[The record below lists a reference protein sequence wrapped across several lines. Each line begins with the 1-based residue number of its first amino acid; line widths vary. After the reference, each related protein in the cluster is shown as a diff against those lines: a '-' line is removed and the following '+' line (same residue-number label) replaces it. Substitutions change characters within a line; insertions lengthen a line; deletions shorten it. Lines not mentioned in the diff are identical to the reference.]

1 MRRELLLLAF
11 AALLLVGCTYP
22 APPSPPPGSGAADFT
37 DMWANN
43 WHGIAS
49 IAILASAFVV
59 SLAYMLGSFLN
70 NTMLINWSKSELLQV
85 FASAL
90 IVGGLF
96 WLVAMIGAMS
106 QSLTTATGINCLS
119 PDLEDAYAKAEI
131 ALAPCHINVAQQYLQ
146 ITYENLFE
154 MTRDVLVTGS
164 LISAISNFN
173 ITFESLPPPWIS
185 VTLVP
190 FASLNMIFETLY
202 FVFDMLTKLMILLK
216 FQIYF
221 FSFVWRALFPMLLV
235 GGVILRTF
243 WFTRRL
249 GGLLIALAIGMYVAF
264 PMIYTLAYWV
274 LGGTS
279 AGTYVI
285 KIDPRDYADI
295 TSAEEYD
302 YLFEERGYSFVNH
315 IEQTSEDIAHRI
327 NRIENKN
334 WVGDILS
341 VGGTAFGA
349 GVPGGPAV
357 MLGVPKENNWV
368 VGENGVLENTAKL
381 LIYSTFVPFIAL
393 MATISF
399 VKGLSPLLGGDVEIA
414 GITHLI

>member
-1 MRRELLLLAF
+1 M
-11 AALLLVGCTYP
+11 
-22 APPSPPPGSGAADFT
+22 
-37 DMWANN
+37 
-43 WHGIAS
+43 
-49 IAILASAFVV
+49 
-59 SLAYMLGSFLN
+59 
-70 NTMLINWSKSELLQV
+70 
-85 FASAL
+85 
-90 IVGGLF
+90 
-96 WLVAMIGAMS
+96 
-106 QSLTTATGINCLS
+106 
-119 PDLEDAYAKAEI
+119 
-131 ALAPCHINVAQQYLQ
+131 
-146 ITYENLFE
+146 
-154 MTRDVLVTGS
+154 
-164 LISAISNFN
+164 
-173 ITFESLPPPWIS
+173 
-185 VTLVP
+185 
-190 FASLNMIFETLY
+190 
-202 FVFDMLTKLMILLK
+202 
-216 FQIYF
+216 
-221 FSFVWRALFPMLLV
+221 
-235 GGVILRTF
+235 
-243 WFTRRL
+243 
-249 GGLLIALAIGMYVAF
+249 
-264 PMIYTLAYWV
+264 
-274 LGGTS
+274 
-279 AGTYVI
+279 I